1 MFAVVSTDGNHTRV
15 MLLYGFFSHCVYRP
29 VSMKVGW
36 VSEELPL
43 IFDSSCQKVITWL
56 SKQWM
61 SLSIV
66 DVGKVLS
73 VAPFGCDIYSDQV
86 ELE

>member
-43 IFDSSCQKVITWL
+43 IFDFSCQKRYHMAVQ
-56 SKQWM
+56 SM
-61 SLSIV
+61 DVSV
-66 DVGKVLS
+66 DS
-73 VAPFGCDIYSDQV
+73 
-86 ELE
+86 